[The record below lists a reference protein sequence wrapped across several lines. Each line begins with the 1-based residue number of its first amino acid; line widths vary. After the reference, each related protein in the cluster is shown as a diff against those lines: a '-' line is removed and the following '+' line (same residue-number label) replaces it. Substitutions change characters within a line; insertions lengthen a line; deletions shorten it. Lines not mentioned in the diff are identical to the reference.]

1 MSPAQNAAN
10 TPRKFG
16 TFGGV
21 FTPSILTILSAILF
35 IRANFVVGEAGVGG
49 ALAILL
55 LANLIALFSA
65 LSVCAV
71 STNMQ
76 VRGGGAYFLIS
87 RVLGPEF
94 GGAIGIIFFFA
105 LALNVAFN
113 ILGFTEA
120 LFSTVPG
127 LPSGYFLPIALTAAT
142 VLFAIS
148 FVGAQWSIKTQYFIM
163 AFLVLSIAV
172 MWGGAALLFSGEQFQ
187 ANLGAGYT
195 PLFGT
200 TDLLTRHSFWLV
212 FAIFFPSVTG
222 FLAGVN
228 MSGDLKNP
236 MKNIPQGTLYAVGVG
251 ALVYLTTML
260 LGAGAFA
267 REDLIQRPFDVL
279 KDNALFGLGFLV
291 AAGVFAATLSTAL
304 GSYLGA
310 PRVLQAVARDRLVP
324 WLQPFAAGTRN
335 GDEPRRALWLTF
347 VLAIGVLVW
356 AGTAGGGNAFNIVA
370 GVISMV
376 FLATYGML
384 NLAAFTEGFSNNP
397 SFRPRFRAFHWITAM
412 LGFLGCAAVALLI
425 DAWPALIAAAVIG
438 LLWWYL
444 RRRELHVAF
453 GDVRRGYAYRQARNY
468 LLQLRGLPED
478 GRNWRPTILAFAG
491 SPTKREKLVSFA
503 VWLEAGRGFVQ
514 LVQILPGDPARDREL
529 HMRAE
534 RQLYAFLDKNDLH
547 AFPVTAVSHDVST
560 GIQLVLQTAAIGP
573 VHPNLALFGWN
584 SGSSTTGDYIDYLR
598 NAETTGMSIAIVSGD
613 ELPQAPGRRRVD
625 VWWRGR
631 KNGPL
636 MLLLA
641 HLLTR
646 NWEWAH
652 AHIRLL
658 RVVSEEEGRQPALA
672 ALKQLVVDARV
683 DAEPE
688 VICRPQPFPE
698 ILREY
703 SRDSDCVFLGFEI
716 PTDEQAAE
724 WQANYERFFAG
735 MPTTILIN
743 SRGMPDLLV

>member
-1 MSPAQNAAN
+1 MAPEPHAADSPH
-10 TPRKFG
+10 KFG
-16 TFGGV
+16 TFSGV

-35 IRANFVVGEAGVGG
+35 IRANFVVGEAGVWG

-55 LANLIALFSA
+55 LANAIALMSA

-94 GGAIGIIFFFA
+94 GGAIGVIFFFA

-120 LFSTVPG
+120 LYSTAPG
-127 LPSGYFLPIALTAAT
+127 LPQAYFLPIALTAAT

-148 FVGAQWSIKTQYFIM
+148 FIGAQWSIKTQFFIM
-163 AFLVLSIAV
+163 VFLTLAIAA
-172 MWGGAALLFSGEQFQ
+172 MWGGAALLFNPAQFR
-187 ANLGAGYT
+187 ANLGPGYT
-195 PLFGT
+195 PLFGAA
-200 TDLLTRHSFWLV
+200 DPLARHSFWLV

-228 MSGDLKNP
+228 MSGDLKDP
-236 MKNIPQGTLYAVGVG
+236 AKNIPRGTLWAVSVG
-251 ALVYLTTML
+251 AIIYLATML

-267 REDLIQRPFDVL
+267 RPELIERPFDAF
-279 KDNALFGLGFLV
+279 KDNAPFNLGLLV

-310 PRVLQAVARDRLVP
+310 PRVLQAVARDRLLP
-324 WLQPFAAGTRN
+324 ILRPFARGTDV

-347 VLAIGVLVW
+347 ALAIGVLIW
-356 AGTAGGGNAFNIVA
+356 ARTAGGGNAFNVVA

-397 SFRPRFRAFHWITAM
+397 SFRPRFRAFHWVTAL
-412 LGFLGCAAVALLI
+412 LGFAGCAAVGLLI
-425 DAWPALIAAAVIG
+425 DAWPALIASAVIG

-444 RRRELHVAF
+444 KRRELHVAF
-453 GDVRRGYAYRQARNY
+453 GDARRGYIYQQARNY
-468 LLQLRGLPED
+468 LLRLRDSGED

-491 SPTKREKLVSFA
+491 GLGKREKLVSFA
-503 VWLEAGRGFVQ
+503 LWLEAGRGFVQ
-514 LVQILPGDPARDREL
+514 LVRILRGDPARDREL

-534 RQLYAFLDKNDLH
+534 RQISGFLAEAGLH
-547 AFPVTAVSHDVST
+547 AFPVTAVCDDVAT

-584 SGSSTTGDYIDYLR
+584 SGSSTLPDYLDYLR
-598 NAETTGMSIAIVSGD
+598 NAETADMSIVIVSGD
-613 ELPQAPGRRRVD
+613 ELPQGPRHKLID

-631 KNGPL
+631 KNGAL
-636 MLLLA
+636 MVLLA

-646 NWEWAH
+646 NWEWAG
-652 AHIRLL
+652 ARVRLL
-658 RVVSEEEGRQPALA
+658 RVVGEEKGREPARQALTELLA
-672 ALKQLVVDARV
+672 AARV
-683 DAEPE
+683 DAT
-688 VICRPQPFPE
+688 VE
-698 ILREY
+698 IVVSDEAFNTVLHRY
-703 SRDSDCVFLGFEI
+703 SAGVDCVFLGFEI
-716 PTDEQAAE
+716 PSDGQIERWHAQYEQ
-724 WQANYERFFAG
+724 FFAE
-735 MPTTILIN
+735 MPTIVLVN
-743 SRGMPDLLV
+743 SRKYRNLLV